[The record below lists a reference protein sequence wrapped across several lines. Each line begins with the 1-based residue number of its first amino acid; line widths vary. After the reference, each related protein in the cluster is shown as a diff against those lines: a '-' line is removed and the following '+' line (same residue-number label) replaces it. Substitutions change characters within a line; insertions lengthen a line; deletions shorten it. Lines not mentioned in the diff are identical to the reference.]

1 MSFIQEI
8 APDKRLLPFVQ
19 SYWWGRFPSTGY
31 EAPYTVVPNG
41 CMEWILHLGSE
52 SCRIQQQSQVT
63 QTGRSVLIGLQREI
77 YRVSFQTEVPVFA
90 IRFHPE
96 GLGRLMQLPASAL
109 VDQHVDAE
117 AAGELSKQLARIL
130 QMADNEVELA
140 RLANE
145 YLLTRYCRLPQE
157 PNLPALAMS
166 QIRLHATDLRACFQN
181 LNQIPISRRQ
191 LQRKF
196 REEFGISMQDYW
208 RIARLNQI
216 HAYMRGKK
224 QNLTHLS
231 YELNFSDQSHF
242 IREFRSWMDISPKQ
256 FLREREMYL
265 GVVSSK
271 L

>member
-1 MSFIQEI
+1 LSFIHEI
-8 APDKRLLPFVQ
+8 APDKRLQPFVK
-19 SYWWGRFPSTGY
+19 SYWWARFPSTGY

-41 CMEWILHLGSE
+41 YTEWILHLGSD
-52 SCRIQQQSQVT
+52 SCRIQQHSQVT

-130 QMADNEVELA
+130 QMANNVVERV

-181 LNQIPISRRQ
+181 LNQIPLSRRQ

-224 QNLTHLS
+224 QNLTQLS

-256 FLREREMYL
+256 FLREREKYL